1 MKIYVLGY
9 NYRDYE
15 EYSNY
20 IFCSHNKE
28 LIFEN
33 KEYFEEKQDSNNPEE
48 KYFVLEYEIKDKK
61 VFKQW
66 LKTLKKL
73 KTLEIKN
80 YLFFKINEKMVIEE
94 MEYKTTNMEDY
105 NNLKIHF
112 SDNYTEFEEIDFF
125 YE

>member
-1 MKIYVLGY
+1 MKVYVLGY

-73 KTLEIKN
+73 KKLEIKN

-94 MEYKTTNMEDY
+94 MEYKTMNMEDY

-112 SDNYTEFEEIDFF
+112 SDNYTEFDEIDFF

>member
-1 MKIYVLGY
+1 MKVYVLGY

-73 KTLEIKN
+73 KKLEIKN

-94 MEYKTTNMEDY
+94 MEYKTMNMEDY

>member
-1 MKIYVLGY
+1 MKLYVLGY

-15 EYSNY
+15 EYNNY
-20 IFCSHNKE
+20 IFCSHNKK
-28 LIFEN
+28 LVFEN

-48 KYFVLEYEIKDKK
+48 KYFVFEYEIKDKK
-61 VFKQW
+61 VFKRW

-73 KTLEIKN
+73 KKLEIKN
-80 YLFFKINEKMVIEE
+80 YLFFKINKKMVIEE
-94 MEYKTTNMEDY
+94 MEYKTMDMKDY

-112 SDNYTEFEEIDFF
+112 SDNYTEFEEIEFF

>member
-73 KTLEIKN
+73 KKLEIKN

-94 MEYKTTNMEDY
+94 MEYKTMNMEDY

-112 SDNYTEFEEIDFF
+112 SDNYTEFDEIDFF

>member
-20 IFCSHNKE
+20 IFCSHNKQ

-33 KEYFEEKQDSNNPEE
+33 KKYFEEKQDSNNPEE
-48 KYFVLEYEIKDKK
+48 KYFVLEYEIQDKE

-73 KTLEIKN
+73 KKLEIKN

-94 MEYKTTNMEDY
+94 MEYKTMNMEDY

-112 SDNYTEFEEIDFF
+112 SDNYTEFDEIDFF

>member
-1 MKIYVLGY
+1 MKVYVLGY

-20 IFCSHNKE
+20 IFCSHNKK

-73 KTLEIKN
+73 KKLEIKN

-94 MEYKTTNMEDY
+94 MEYKTMNMDDY

-112 SDNYTEFEEIDFF
+112 SDNYTEFDEIDFF